1 MAFIT
6 YRISRGKKYWSI
18 VESRRINGKPK
29 QVILEYIGTAE
40 TLLQRLLDKEKV
52 ALKSYSH
59 GDTYALVNIAKELD
73 LINIINKHIPPGE
86 KGDRPI
92 RDGLTVGASFVLA
105 AIGRACRP
113 TSKMG
118 WYQWCKT
125 TSLEYCLKTSFK
137 KLDSQH
143 FWDQM
148 GFLPT
153 EQIYKIEN
161 EIVKQLISA
170 YQVKLDCLFF
180 DTTNFFTFIDSANN
194 HCQLPQRG
202 KNKQKRYDLRQIG
215 MALLVTRKDRFP
227 LFHRTYRGNKNDIT
241 VFKEVFA
248 DLTGRLQSLTKEL
261 EDVTLVFDKGNN
273 SRDNFKL
280 IDKEQELHYV
290 AGLVPSYFTELIK
303 KANKNFQTMT
313 INGETVPV
321 YRTKEDVWGQERTCV
336 VTVSKQLK
344 EGQIRGIHQHLEKKY
359 KELEKFKKQLEN
371 PKKRKTFDMDEI
383 KTRLKKIIK
392 GQYIDIILK
401 YESIEFEDGSLSPKT
416 RPCFTYYLDQEK
428 FERLKAEVL
437 GRKILITNRH
447 DWTSEEIISAY
458 RGQSKVE
465 QAFENLKNPFHLAVR
480 PQYHWTDQ
488 KIKAH
493 IFMCIIGYLLTIAA
507 YTKAREKAGYK
518 RNISNFMDDLRN
530 IRLACSRKS
539 KSNKVNYQLEAMPK
553 EINKATK
560 TLAITDNNIR
570 IKLNLSVYK

>member
-6 YRISRGKKYWSI
+6 YRKSRGKKYWSI

-29 QVILEYIGTAE
+29 QVILEYLGTAE
-40 TLLQRLLDKEKV
+40 TLLQRLLDKEKMS
-52 ALKSYSH
+52 LKSYSH
-59 GDTYALVNIAKELD
+59 GDIHALVAIAKELD
-73 LINIINKHIPPGE
+73 LINIINKHILPG
-86 KGDRPI
+86 KNGRKPV

-113 TSKMG
+113 TSKMS
-118 WYQWCKT
+118 WYRWCKT

-161 EIVKQLISA
+161 EIVQKLIST
-170 YQVKLDCLFF
+170 YQVRLDCLFF
-180 DTTNFFTFIDSANN
+180 DTTNFFTFIDSAND

-215 MALLVTRKDRFP
+215 MALLVTRQDRFP

-241 VFKEVFA
+241 IFKEVFA
-248 DLTGRLQSLTKEL
+248 DLTGRLQNLAKEL

-273 SRDNFKL
+273 SRDNFKML
-280 IDKEQELHYV
+280 DEEQELHYV
-290 AGLVPSYFTELIK
+290 AGLVSSYFTELIR
-303 KANKNFQTMT
+303 KANKNFQAMT
-313 INGETVPV
+313 IDDEVIPV
-321 YRTKEDVWGQERTCV
+321 YRTKENIWGQERTCV
-336 VTVSKQLK
+336 ITVSKQLK

-359 KELEKFKKQLEN
+359 KELDKFKMQLEN
-371 PKKRKTFDMDEI
+371 PKRRKRFDKDEI
-383 KTRLKKIIK
+383 GTRLKKIIK

-401 YESIEFEDGSLSPKT
+401 YELIEFENGSPS
-416 RPCFTYYLDQEK
+416 FTYYLDQEE
-428 FERLKAEVL
+428 FERLKTEVL

-447 DWTSEEIISAY
+447 DWTNEEIILAY

-493 IFMCIIGYLLTIAA
+493 ILICIIGYLLTISA
-507 YTKAREKAGYK
+507 YTKAKKKASYQK
-518 RNISNFMDDLRN
+518 NISNFMDDLRN

-539 KSNKVNYQLEAMPK
+539 KSNKVNYQLESMPK
-553 EINKATK
+553 EMNKVAK
-560 TLAITDNNIR
+560 TLAIINNNIR
-570 IKLNLSVYK
+570 IKLNLSVYN